1 MLKIIA
7 AIGKNNELGSA
18 GRLPSWKLK
27 TDMERFKKLTEGQT
41 VVMGRKTFESLPPK
55 FRPLPNRENVV
66 LTRDKD
72 WKSEGVEVVS
82 ELDLTLLRGSGRQ
95 AEGVWIIGGGNIYQQ
110 FLHLADELHITH
122 VDGEFPADTFF
133 PYIDEDLWVPKHE
146 EEIPQDGENSH
157 RSVYV
162 VYKKI

>member
-1 MLKIIA
+1 MFQIIV
-7 AIGKNNELGSA
+7 
-18 GRLPSWKLK
+18 PSC
-27 TDMERFKKLTEGQT
+27 G
-41 VVMGRKTFESLPPK
+41 
-55 FRPLPNRENVV
+55 NVV